1 MTDKKNRNTFLFN
14 WYKRYLTL
22 DRWMA
27 GKFMRVFLLTLGG
40 VVGCFILFCAL
51 SYTLRGWSAGEV
63 FIQMT
68 NPTPSK
74 LMNQADWFLI
84 VSINLFG
91 LFVVN
96 GILLTLLVNWISNRR
111 ERFLN
116 GTARYEI
123 VKYSKFSVIIGG
135 HHMAARLASRIME
148 KDNLDFIL
156 IQTLRS
162 PADLR
167 KEIYAEIKDTKKAAD
182 VIIYSGDSTSW
193 HELEEL
199 NLVKAK
205 EIYIIGEQYEIENG
219 THDSANL
226 KCWELIR
233 TNITEPKNIQ
243 IPCHIMFEEQST
255 FRALRTTDINIDD
268 TKTFRFIPFNLYET
282 WTQKITVGLPFS
294 SKEDK
299 NSIDYIPL
307 DGQDGIS
314 FYANERVHLIIS
326 GTNKMASTL
335 LTEAAHIAHF
345 PNFFNPQFQRPR
357 TLITVISNDVEQ
369 ELMSLMSSIPNLFYL
384 VRWRFVK
391 APKGIYPSSD
401 RKWNIYDSLKNINQK
416 ENMAYPWHDPMF
428 NPSYTS
434 PFFGGF
440 LGTDFIDIDLE
451 FIEGNFSM
459 ASIRK
464 YLIESCR
471 QPTDQETKDK
481 VTIAICNDNP
491 SEALASAISLPEEV
505 YSSALQILVEQ
516 KNSETMV
523 EAIRKGATGIE
534 SAKFNRLRPFGML
547 LETDYL
553 GLFEARLPR
562 YVAFAYDSLNNNSS
576 FMKEY
581 DKAPDI
587 ESFDKLV
594 DENWLNMSREGGKSC
609 IAKRWS
615 NFYSANNFYPKLR
628 SVASSLDDESEIK
641 DSFILE
647 ILSKTEHNRW
657 VMEQL
662 LLGMTPPGREYAEQL
677 PIEDPNVRKI
687 LKSQGIHPDLIS
699 NDKLGKTSQYD
710 VEIVKIIPLAIH
722 LSNNQNT

>member
-1 MTDKKNRNTFLFN
+1 
-14 WYKRYLTL
+14 
-22 DRWMA
+22 
-27 GKFMRVFLLTLGG
+27 MRIFLLTFGG
-40 VVGCFILFCAL
+40 VVGCFILFWIL
-51 SYTLRGWSAGEV
+51 SYTLRGWSAGDV

-74 LMNQADWFLI
+74 LMDQADWFLI

-123 VKYSKFSVIIGG
+123 VRYSNFSVIIGG
-135 HHMAARLASRIME
+135 HPMVARLASRIME
-148 KDNLDFIL
+148 KDDLDFVL
-156 IQTLRS
+156 IQTLRY

-182 VIIYSGDSTSW
+182 VIIYSGDRTSW

-205 EIYIIGEQYEIENG
+205 EIYIVGEQYEIDNG
-219 THDSANL
+219 THDSTNL

-233 TNITEPKNIQ
+233 THITEPKNIQ
-243 IPCHIMFEEQST
+243 IPCHIMFEERST
-255 FRALRTTDINIDD
+255 FSAFRTTDINIDD
-268 TKTFRFIPFNLYET
+268 TKTFRFIPFNPYET
-282 WTQKITVGLPFS
+282 WTQKVTVGLPFN

-307 DGQDGIS
+307 DGRDGIS
-314 FYANERVHLIIS
+314 YYADERVHLIIS

-335 LTEAAHIAHF
+335 LTEAAHIAHY
-345 PNFFNPQFQRPR
+345 PNFFNPELRKPR
-357 TLITVISNDVEQ
+357 TLLTVIGEDVEK
-369 ELMSLMSSIPNLFYL
+369 EFFSLMSSIPNLFYL
-384 VRWRFVK
+384 VRWRFIR
-391 APKGIYPSSD
+391 APKGIHSTSD
-401 RKWNIYDSLKNINQK
+401 GEWKIYDSLKNINQK
-416 ENMAYPWHDPMF
+416 DNITFPWHDPMF
-428 NPSYTS
+428 SPSYPS

-440 LGTDFIDIDLE
+440 LGTDFIDIDFE
-451 FIEGNFSM
+451 FIEGSLSM
-459 ASIRK
+459 PSIRK
-464 YLIESCR
+464 YLIDSC
-471 QPTDQETKDK
+471 QTSAENETKDK
-481 VTIAICNDNP
+481 LTLAICNDNP
-491 SEALASAISLPEEV
+491 SEALASAISLPEEI
-505 YSSALQILVEQ
+505 YSNALQILVEQ
-516 KNSETMV
+516 KNSATMV
-523 EAIRKGATGIE
+523 ETIRKGATGIE
-534 SAKFNRLRPFGML
+534 SAKFNRLRPFGMI

-562 YVAFAYDSLNNNSS
+562 YVAFAYDSLNRNSS

-581 DKAPDI
+581 DKTSDI
-587 ESFDKLV
+587 ESFDVLV
-594 DENWLNMSREGGKSC
+594 DKNWLNMSREGGKSC

-628 SVASSLDDESEIK
+628 AVASALGDESEIK

-662 LLGMTPPGREYAEQL
+662 LLGMTPPGKEYAEQF
-677 PIEDPNVRKI
+677 PIEDSEVRRI
-687 LKSQGIHPDLIS
+687 LKSRGIHPDLIS

-722 LSNNQNT
+722 LSNNQKV